1 MKQFEKKLIMFI
13 DTLNKHNATIHAS
26 KPNRKL
32 LKLAK
37 WLAKQP
43 EYQKPLEFTN
53 IQAVYCR

>member
-13 DTLNKHNATIHAS
+13 DTLNKHNATNHAS

-32 LKLAK
+32 FKLAK

-43 EYQKPLEFTN
+43 EYQKPLELTN
-53 IQAVYCR
+53 IQSLYCR